1 VRWLERRGRRTPNIA
16 LAAVP
21 LDLATLLKDNL
32 FDRVETVVLTSAT
45 LAAAGEFSFLEE
57 RLGLD
62 LPPSRVVVREALP
75 SPFDFA
81 SQCLF
86 GIPTDFPEPRD
97 DEAGHDAAVARV
109 LVELAHASDGG
120 IFCLFTS
127 HGALRRAADTVRPQL
142 AGRWPLLVQGDVP
155 RDLLLRRFREAG
167 SAILL
172 GTDSFW
178 EGVDVPGRALRVLIL
193 AKLPFKVP
201 SEPLTAARLER
212 LAARGLDGFSH
223 YLLPHA
229 ALKLKQGFGRLIRS
243 RADVGAVV
251 LLDRRVVTK
260 PYGRTILAGLPPAT
274 KAIGNWDDV
283 RRACEEFFAQ
293 HGIGVTV

>member
-1 VRWLERRGRRTPNIA
+1 MQKEYLGEFEELVLTMVGILQEDSYGNAI
-16 LAAVP
+16 VNEI
-21 LDLATLLKDNL
+21 K
-32 FDRVETVVLTSAT
+32 DRVGREVNLSAVHVTLYRLEDKGYVRHTVPKDGRKVLYS
-45 LAAAGEFSFLEE
+45 
-57 RLGLD
+57 
-62 LPPSRVVVREALP
+62 PIVSREQ
-75 SPFDFA
+75 A
-81 SQCLF
+81 S
-86 GIPTDFPEPRD
+86 
-97 DEAGHDAAVARV
+97 H
-109 LVELAHASDGG
+109 S
-120 IFCLFTS
+120 
-127 HGALRRAADTVRPQL
+127 ALRRAADTVRPQL

-260 PYGRTILAGLPPAT
+260 PYGRTILAGLPSAT